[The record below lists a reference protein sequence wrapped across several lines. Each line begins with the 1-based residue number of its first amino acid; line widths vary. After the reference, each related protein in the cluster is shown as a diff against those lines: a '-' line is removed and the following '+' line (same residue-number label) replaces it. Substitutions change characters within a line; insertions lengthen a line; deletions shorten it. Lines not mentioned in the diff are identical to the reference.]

1 MDDFVDERDFKL
13 LETDKHT
20 FSVLKRIIKG
30 ECRVLLTDHE
40 RLIICHTGN
49 PFPTWVWTPDD
60 ATDEEMERAFKLT
73 TESCPLGEG
82 YTYNIKYSLADYF
95 IKRAAEEGQKLSIK
109 TNMFAYDCPEIIEP
123 HVKAEGELHLCT
135 EDDIEAIVE
144 FKNAFHNELDIDKES
159 EEKYRQQ
166 AVESVANRSLYF
178 WKDAE
183 GKFVA
188 SCHWYPNEGMA
199 AIGLVFTKPEARRK
213 HFAEN
218 LVYNVTRIAEE
229 AGYLPM
235 LYTDA
240 DYIASNSC
248 YERIGYIKRGE
259 LCTVGID

>member
-1 MDDFVDERDFKL
+1 M
-13 LETDKHT
+13 
-20 FSVLKRIIKG
+20 
-30 ECRVLLTDHE
+30 
-40 RLIICHTGN
+40 
-49 PFPTWVWTPDD
+49 
-60 ATDEEMERAFKLT
+60 
-73 TESCPLGEG
+73 
-82 YTYNIKYSLADYF
+82 
-95 IKRAAEEGQKLSIK
+95 
-109 TNMFAYDCPEIIEP
+109 
-123 HVKAEGELHLCT
+123 
-135 EDDIEAIVE
+135 
-144 FKNAFHNELDIDKES
+144 
-159 EEKYRQQ
+159 
-166 AVESVANRSLYF
+166 ANRSLYF

-188 SCHWYPNEGMA
+188 SCHWHPNEGMA